1 MKYIKTFKLFE
12 SIWTKEEFISDLVR
26 YLGQYNLTMIYVR
39 DLISQ
44 LDIESEIE
52 NGKSPLQLSKEII
65 SDFDLE
71 ERGKGGYMSANI
83 SMPVPGT
90 IKYL

>member
-1 MKYIKTFKLFE
+1 MKHIKSFKLFE
-12 SIWTKEEFISDLVR
+12 SVWTKEEFISDLVR
-26 YLGQYNLTMIYVR
+26 YLGQYNLTMIWVR

-44 LDIESEIE
+44 LDIDSEIE
-52 NGKSPLQLSKEII
+52 SGKSPLQLSKEII

-71 ERGKGGYMSANI
+71 ERGKGGWMSANI
-83 SMPVPGT
+83 AMPVPGT

>member
-1 MKYIKTFKLFE
+1 MKHIKSFKLFE
-12 SIWTKEEFISDLVR
+12 SNWTKEEFISDLVR
-26 YLGQYNLTMIYVR
+26 YLGQYNLTMIWVR

-52 NGKSPLQLSKEII
+52 NGKTPLQLSKEII

-71 ERGKGGYMSANI
+71 ERDKGGWMSANI
-83 SMPVPGT
+83 AMPVPGT